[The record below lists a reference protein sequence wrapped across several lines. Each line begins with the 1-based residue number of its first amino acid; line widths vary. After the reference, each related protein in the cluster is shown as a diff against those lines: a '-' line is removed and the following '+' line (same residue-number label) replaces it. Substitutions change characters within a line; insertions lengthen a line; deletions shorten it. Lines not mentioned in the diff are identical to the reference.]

1 MLRICIAAAAMIA
14 GTTFAAAAPRGPAVD
29 PHYNYAAGQPVKGK
43 WKSATPVAVVFSQ
56 QDGKLDISPSQ
67 LKFKQGQVVKFSI
80 RNDTAVKH
88 EFVLGTETENLGH
101 AESMKIS
108 LDLEH
113 HEINGRVMEP
123 KSTAVLQWQFLNTG
137 KFQFACM
144 VPGHADKEMRGEV
157 IVEGYPDSGE
167 ESAPPRRP

>member
-1 MLRICIAAAAMIA
+1 MTRGRLVDYHSGVQVLIRISIIAAAMIA
-14 GTTFAAAAPRGPAVD
+14 GTTFSAAAPRGPAVD
-29 PHYNYAAGQPVKGK
+29 AHYNYAAGQPVKGK
-43 WKSATPVAVVFSQ
+43 WKSTPVAVVYS
-56 QDGKLDISPSQ
+56 DKSGKLEITPGQ

-157 IVEGYPDSGE
+157 IVE
-167 ESAPPRRP
+167 